1 LTFYINFLQ
10 NKLLVLKLSVVSPVY
25 RAEKDLEE
33 LVTRIK
39 KAVPSDFLSLEII
52 LVDDFSPDD
61 SWKEIERLA
70 KIHQEILGIKLSR
83 NFGQHYAITAGLD
96 HVSGDYIVVLDCD
109 LQDKPEEILKL
120 FKKSKEGF
128 DIVLARRFN
137 RQDSFIKKLFSKLFY
152 KTLGYLTGSKQDETV
167 ANYGIYKRNVINE
180 VCNLRES
187 IRYFP
192 TMVKWVGFKTA
203 YVDVEHASRQQG
215 ESNYNLKKM
224 LNLALDIILAFSDK
238 PLRLIIKL
246 GMSIAF
252 ISILMAIFAI
262 YSKISGDVSVSG
274 YASLITSIWF
284 LSGCILITLG
294 VIGLY
299 VGKTFEGVKNRP
311 IYIIERKVNTVENDK
326 DK

>member
-1 LTFYINFLQ
+1 MTFYINFLQ

-299 VGKTFEGVKNRP
+299 VGKIFEGVKRRP
-311 IYIIERKVNTVENDK
+311 LYIVEKKVNSQEND
-326 DK
+326 

>member
-1 LTFYINFLQ
+1 M
-10 NKLLVLKLSVVSPVY
+10 KLSVVSPVY
-25 RAEKDLEE
+25 RAEKELEE

-70 KIHQEILGIKLSR
+70 IIHPEILGIKLSR

-96 HVSGDYIVVLDCD
+96 DVSGDYVVVLDCD

-120 FKKSKEGF
+120 YKKTKEGF

-137 RQDSFIKKLFSKLFY
+137 RQDSFTKKLFSKLFY

-167 ANYGIYKRNVINE
+167 ANFGIYKINVIKE

-252 ISILMAIFAI
+252 ISILMAIYAV
-262 YSKISGDVSVSG
+262 YSKITGDVSVSG

-311 IYIIERKVNTVENDK
+311 IYIVKESNME
-326 DK
+326 

>member
-1 LTFYINFLQ
+1 M
-10 NKLLVLKLSVVSPVY
+10 KLSVVSPVY

-39 KAVPSDFLSLEII
+39 NAIPSDISILEII
-52 LVDDFSPDD
+52 LVDDFSPDN

-70 KIHQEILGIKLSR
+70 KLHPEILGIKLSR

-96 HVSGDYIVVLDCD
+96 HVTGDYIVVMDCD
-109 LQDKPEEILKL
+109 LQDKPEEISKL
-120 FKKSKEGF
+120 LQKSKEGF

-137 RQDSFIKKLFSKLFY
+137 RQDSFLKKFFSKLFY

-167 ANYGIYKRNVINE
+167 ANYGLYKRNVINE

-252 ISILMAIFAI
+252 VSILMAIYAI
-262 YSKISGDVSVSG
+262 YNKITGEVSVSG

-299 VGKTFEGVKNRP
+299 VGKIFEGVKNRP
-311 IYIIERKVNTVENDK
+311 IYIVEKKVNARENE
-326 DK
+326 

>member
-1 LTFYINFLQ
+1 
-10 NKLLVLKLSVVSPVY
+10 LKLSVVSPVY

-39 KAVPSDFLSLEII
+39 NAIPSDISILEII
-52 LVDDFSPDD
+52 LVDDFSPDN

-70 KIHQEILGIKLSR
+70 KLHPEILGIKLSR

-96 HVSGDYIVVLDCD
+96 HVTGDYIVVMDCD
-109 LQDKPEEILKL
+109 LQDKPEEISKL
-120 FKKSKEGF
+120 LQKSKEGF

-137 RQDSFIKKLFSKLFY
+137 RQDSFLKKFFSKLFY

-167 ANYGIYKRNVINE
+167 ANYGLYKRNVINE

-252 ISILMAIFAI
+252 VSILMAIYAI
-262 YSKISGDVSVSG
+262 YNKITGEVSVSG

-299 VGKTFEGVKNRP
+299 VGKIFEGVKNRP
-311 IYIIERKVNTVENDK
+311 IYIVEKKVNARENE
-326 DK
+326 